1 MSSHVLASAGADV
14 MVLDLDAEAAGL
26 TAQEVGCAH
35 RSVNVTDEEAVVE
48 VFDGLNRCDILVA
61 AAGSSLRQPTLE
73 TSRAEW
79 QAIVDINLTGV
90 FLSAR
95 EAGRHMVNTGQG
107 SIVVV
112 GSIMGHAG
120 GAVFPNPAYHAS
132 KGGVANLVRALA
144 IEWAPH
150 NVRVN
155 ALAPTFVET
164 PFIRGLLDNPT
175 LVSEIEQLTPLGRLA
190 TVNDLAAGLLYL
202 ASPASAMVTG
212 QNLVIDGGW
221 LAQ

>member
-1 MSSHVLASAGADV
+1 
-14 MVLDLDAEAAGL
+14 
-26 TAQEVGCAH
+26 
-35 RSVNVTDEEAVVE
+35 
-48 VFDGLNRCDILVA
+48 
-61 AAGSSLRQPTLE
+61 
-73 TSRAEW
+73 
-79 QAIVDINLTGV
+79 
-90 FLSAR
+90 
-95 EAGRHMVNTGQG
+95 
-107 SIVVV
+107 
-112 GSIMGHAG
+112 MGHAG

-164 PFIRGLLDNPT
+164 PFIRGLLDDST

-212 QNLVIDGGW
+212 QSLVIDGGW